1 MVKKVPTKSRVPAR
15 SRESSKKFGRSSA
28 QGAGKK
34 AKTGPRKFI
43 AGIFF
48 VLVVIQVVLA
58 NSLVTRGRGINQL
71 SAERERLQAEISSLE
86 NEVAQTSSLTT
97 IRQKAKE
104 LGMGPGEIKFLPPPP
119 LASAAADKSAP

>member
-1 MVKKVPTKSRVPAR
+1 MVKKVPTIPIENRGCSIPRIGR
-15 SRESSKKFGRSSA
+15 SRESSAR
-28 QGAGKK
+28 GAGKE
-34 AKTGPRKFI
+34 KTKNSPRKFI

-71 SAERERLQAEISSLE
+71 SAERERFQAEISSLE

-97 IRQKAKE
+97 IRQKAE
-104 LGMGPGEIKFLPPPP
+104 EVGMGPGEIKFLPPPP
-119 LASAAADKSAP
+119 LASAP

>member
-1 MVKKVPTKSRVPAR
+1 MVK
-15 SRESSKKFGRSSA
+15 REKD
-28 QGAGKK
+28 KK

-71 SAERERLQAEISSLE
+71 SAERERLQAEINSLE

-97 IRQKAKE
+97 IRQKAEE
-104 LGMGPGEIKFLPPPP
+104 LGMGPGKVKFLPPPP
-119 LASAAADKSAP
+119 LASVP